1 VSVRVQHVSNGG
13 IRNPNDGL
21 TYGSV
26 VFRYNFQ

>member
-1 VSVRVQHVSNGG
+1 VLVQHVSNGG

-26 VFRYNFQ
+26 MFGYNFH